1 VSWLRR
7 ILPDLVIA
15 AVVGLLAT
23 IAVHHLET
31 REAERVRDGLVA
43 AGEAPAGH
51 FLDTL
56 DRQIDVLESSIH
68 RSTLVQLPLVVL
80 ASGGLVGLARP
91 GRWRRA
97 WIPGVL
103 AAMPP
108 MAMGVAFVIDVPAAA
123 AGVMLG
129 YVAIAALSALT
140 AAWIRSRI
148 PVTFLRTSP
157 GTTTPD

>member
-1 VSWLRR
+1 MSWLRR

-56 DRQIDVLESSIH
+56 DRQIDVLESSIQ

>member
-56 DRQIDVLESSIH
+56 DRQIDVLESSIQ

>member
-1 VSWLRR
+1 VTWLRR

-23 IAVHHLET
+23 IAVHHLEK
-31 REAERVRDGLVA
+31 RESERVRAGLVA
-43 AGEAPAGH
+43 AGEQPAGH
-51 FLDTL
+51 FLETL
-56 DRQIDVLESSIH
+56 DLQIDVLESSIR
-68 RSTLVQLPLVVL
+68 RSTLVQLPLLVL

-123 AGVMLG
+123 AGVVFG
-129 YVAIAALSALT
+129 YVAIAVLSAVA
-140 AAWIRSRI
+140 AAWLRSRI
-148 PVTFLRTSP
+148 PLTFLRTSP

>member
-1 VSWLRR
+1 MNWLRR

-15 AVVGLLAT
+15 AVIGLLAT
-23 IAVHHLET
+23 LAVHQLEA
-31 REAERVRDGLVA
+31 REAQRVADGLVA
-43 AGEAPAGH
+43 AGQEPAGH

-56 DRQIDVLESSIH
+56 DRQIDVLERSIR

-80 ASGGLVGLARP
+80 ASGGLVGLSRP

-97 WIPGVL
+97 WIPAVL
-103 AAMPP
+103 AGLPA

-123 AGVMLG
+123 AGVVLG
-129 YVAIAALSALT
+129 YVAIATVSALT

-148 PVTFLRTSP
+148 PITFLRTSP
-157 GTTTPD
+157 ETRTPD

>member
-23 IAVHHLET
+23 VAVHHLET
-31 REAERVRDGLVA
+31 REAARVRDGLVA
-43 AGEAPAGH
+43 AGEAPSDH

-56 DRQIDVLESSIH
+56 DRQIDVLESSIQ

-123 AGVMLG
+123 AGVVLG
-129 YVAIAALSALT
+129 YVAIAALSAVT

-148 PVTFLRTSP
+148 PFTSLRTSP
-157 GTTTPD
+157 GTTTPG

>member
-1 VSWLRR
+1 MNWLRR

-23 IAVHHLET
+23 LVVHQLEV
-31 REAERVRDGLVA
+31 REAQRVRDGLVA
-43 AGEAPAGH
+43 AGKEPAGH
-51 FLDTL
+51 FLETL
-56 DRQIDVLESSIH
+56 DRQIDVLESSIE

-97 WIPGVL
+97 WIPAVL

-108 MAMGVAFVIDVPAAA
+108 IAMGVAFVIDVPAAA
-123 AGVMLG
+123 AGVVAG
-129 YVAIAALSALT
+129 YVTIAALSALA
-140 AAWIRSRI
+140 AAWVRSRVPI
-148 PVTFLRTSP
+148 SLLRTSP

>member
-1 VSWLRR
+1 MRR

-56 DRQIDVLESSIH
+56 DRQIDVLESSIQ